1 MKQWPTTRWPPTFSV
16 GASSSYGA
24 HRRRRRMLFG
34 SHLGSFIAVGF
45 IAKRVLDKTMRRSGE
60 TLEEI
65 HHQAG
70 PNRGKRTVFLLG
82 VWRSED

>member
-1 MKQWPTTRWPPTFSV
+1 MEPMLPPPAPSD
-16 GASSSYGA
+16 ASWAVVVAVIY
-24 HRRRRRMLFG
+24 F
-34 SHLGSFIAVGF
+34 GSFIAIGL
-45 IAKRVLDKTMRRSGE
+45 IAKRVLDKTMRRSSE

-82 VWRSED
+82 AWRSED

>member
-1 MKQWPTTRWPPTFSV
+1 MLPPPMPSDAIWAVVVAVIYF
-16 GASSSYGA
+16 
-24 HRRRRRMLFG
+24 
-34 SHLGSFIAVGF
+34 GSFIAVGF
-45 IAKRVLDKTMRRSGE
+45 IAKRVLDKTMRRSSE

-82 VWRSED
+82 AWRSED

>member
-1 MKQWPTTRWPPTFSV
+1 MEPMLPPPAPSDAIWAVVVAVIYF
-16 GASSSYGA
+16 
-24 HRRRRRMLFG
+24 
-34 SHLGSFIAVGF
+34 GSFIAIGF
-45 IAKRVLDKTMRRSGE
+45 IVKRVLEKTMRRSGE

-82 VWRSED
+82 AWRSED